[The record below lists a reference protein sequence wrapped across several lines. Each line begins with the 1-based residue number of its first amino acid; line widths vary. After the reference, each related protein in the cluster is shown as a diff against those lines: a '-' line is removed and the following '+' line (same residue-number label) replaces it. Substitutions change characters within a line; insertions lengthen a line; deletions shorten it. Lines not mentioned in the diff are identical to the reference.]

1 MFGLLSRKVKP
12 PPELVRTT
20 REALLQLEQSSSGS
34 EQPAKVSEE
43 VSRNLSSMKL
53 LLYGEPD
60 QRPNPE
66 AASELAR
73 EVWKSDVLRLLL
85 THLPLL
91 DFECRKDVSQVFS
104 NLLRRQQHGEHE
116 TVKWLEENRDVLFI
130 LLRGY
135 ETPQLA
141 LNYGI
146 MLRECARHERLAT
159 LLLPT
164 VDEPQFYALFTY
176 IESPYFDVAS
186 DAFASLK
193 DLLTKHKPVVAAF
206 LAQHYEPFFQHYH
219 KLVCPA
225 ARPNTAPSGSARFS
239 ARAWRPLERRV
250 ALARGGRGWATA
262 CPAAA
267 SGARACEPPA
277 SKAADFRRR
286 LFLTPAGS
294 DNYVTKRQS
303 LKLLGELLLDRTNF
317 AIMTRYIA
325 CVDNLKMVMVL
336 LRDRSSSI
344 QLGQQ
349 GGQSGPLGTARARPP
364 RLLGA
369 AALGGSDA
377 SRVADAPRVR
387 GRASAHPSHRLGC
400 SSAPPISP
408 IPPPSAVQ
416 VRGLPRLQ
424 DLRGQ
429 PAQGGPRAQRAA
441 AQPAQAA

>member
-1 MFGLLSRKVKP
+1 MFGLLSRQALGKVKP

-20 REALLQLEQSSSGS
+20 REAMLQLEQSSGS
-34 EQPAKVSEE
+34 EPPAKVSEE
-43 VSRNLSSMKL
+43 VSRNLLSMKL

-66 AASELAR
+66 TASELAR

-116 TVKWLEENRDVLFI
+116 TVKWLEENRDVLII

-146 MLRECARHERLAT
+146 MLRECARHERLAS

-164 VDEPQFYALFTY
+164 ADSQQFYELFTY
-176 IESPYFDVAS
+176 IESPFFDVAS

-206 LAQHYEPFFQHYH
+206 LAQHYETFFLHYH
-219 KLVCPA
+219 KLVC
-225 ARPNTAPSGSARFS
+225 
-239 ARAWRPLERRV
+239 
-250 ALARGGRGWATA
+250 
-262 CPAAA
+262 
-267 SGARACEPPA
+267 
-277 SKAADFRRR
+277 
-286 LFLTPAGS
+286 S

-325 CVDNLKMVMVL
+325 CAENLKRVMIL

-344 QLGQQ
+344 QFE
-349 GGQSGPLGTARARPP
+349 AFHVFKIF
-364 RLLGA
+364 
-369 AALGGSDA
+369 
-377 SRVADAPRVR
+377 VANPHKEARVR
-387 GRASAHPSHRLGC
+387 NVLLRNQPKLLEFMASFQGERADEQFVEEKEFLINEIANL
-400 SSAPPISP
+400 
-408 IPPPSAVQ
+408 
-416 VRGLPRLQ
+416 
-424 DLRGQ
+424 Q
-429 PAQGGPRAQRAA
+429 PAPSEHMATSRGASSEGDEAGR
-441 AQPAQAA
+441 

>member
-1 MFGLLSRKVKP
+1 MEWLLSRQASVKVKP

-20 REALLQLEQSSSGS
+20 REALLQLEQSSGS
-34 EQPAKVSEE
+34 ELPAKASEE

-116 TVKWLEENRDVLFI
+116 TVKWLEENRDVLYI

-146 MLRECARHERLAT
+146 MLRECARHERLAV

-164 VDEPQFYALFTY
+164 ADSQQFYDLFTY

-186 DAFASLK
+186 DAFALLK

-206 LAQHYEPFFQHYH
+206 LAEHYERLFLHYH
-219 KLVCPA
+219 KLVRTHSR
-225 ARPNTAPSGSARFS
+225 ARRPHPTGPGAP
-239 ARAWRPLERRV
+239 P
-250 ALARGGRGWATA
+250 
-262 CPAAA
+262 
-267 SGARACEPPA
+267 
-277 SKAADFRRR
+277 
-286 LFLTPAGS
+286 
-294 DNYVTKRQS
+294 
-303 LKLLGELLLDRTNF
+303 
-317 AIMTRYIA
+317 
-325 CVDNLKMVMVL
+325 
-336 LRDRSSSI
+336 
-344 QLGQQ
+344 QQ
-349 GGQSGPLGTARARPP
+349 GP
-364 RLLGA
+364 
-369 AALGGSDA
+369 GS
-377 SRVADAPRVR
+377 VP
-387 GRASAHPSHRLGC
+387 
-400 SSAPPISP
+400 APP
-408 IPPPSAVQ
+408 Q
-416 VRGLPRLQ
+416 
-424 DLRGQ
+424 
-429 PAQGGPRAQRAA
+429 
-441 AQPAQAA
+441 

>member
-1 MFGLLSRKVKP
+1 MGAWFPAGREQIATGEKFARRCARSSATGQKRAEAATDTMFGLLSRKVKP

-20 REALLQLEQSSSGS
+20 REAMLQLEQSSSGS
-34 EQPAKVSEE
+34 EPPAKASEE

-130 LLRGY
+130 LLRCY

-146 MLRECARHERLAT
+146 MLRECARHERLAA

-164 VDEPQFYALFTY
+164 AEEQQFYALFTY

-219 KLVCPA
+219 KLVFPA
-225 ARPNTAPSGSARFS
+225 ARPNTAPLAVPASQGAPGGPWGGAALPEEERPGHCAPSRCLGCS
-239 ARAWRPLERRV
+239 CLRA
-250 ALARGGRGWATA
+250 
-262 CPAAA
+262 
-267 SGARACEPPA
+267 A
-277 SKAADFRRR
+277 SKAADFRR
-286 LFLTPAGS
+286 LFLT
-294 DNYVTKRQS
+294 RQA
-303 LKLLGELLLDRTNF
+303 RT
-317 AIMTRYIA
+317 T
-325 CVDNLKMVMVL
+325 
-336 LRDRSSSI
+336 
-344 QLGQQ
+344 
-349 GGQSGPLGTARARPP
+349 T
-364 RLLGA
+364 
-369 AALGGSDA
+369 
-377 SRVADAPRVR
+377 
-387 GRASAHPSHRLGC
+387 
-400 SSAPPISP
+400 
-408 IPPPSAVQ
+408 
-416 VRGLPRLQ
+416 
-424 DLRGQ
+424 
-429 PAQGGPRAQRAA
+429 
-441 AQPAQAA
+441 

>member
-20 REALLQLEQSSSGS
+20 REAMLQLEQSSSGS
-34 EQPAKVSEE
+34 EPPAKASEE

-53 LLYGEPD
+53 LLYGEPE

-146 MLRECARHERLAT
+146 MLRECARHERLAA

-164 VDEPQFYALFTY
+164 AEEQQFYALFTY

-219 KLVCPA
+219 KLVCAA
-225 ARPNTAPSGSARFS
+225 ARPNTAPLAVLASEGAPGSPWGGAALAGEERPGHCAPSRCLECSCFASRLQSRRFS
-239 ARAWRPLERRV
+239 PL
-250 ALARGGRGWATA
+250 
-262 CPAAA
+262 
-267 SGARACEPPA
+267 
-277 SKAADFRRR
+277 F
-286 LFLTPAGS
+286 F
-294 DNYVTKRQS
+294 
-303 LKLLGELLLDRTNF
+303 F
-317 AIMTRYIA
+317 
-325 CVDNLKMVMVL
+325 
-336 LRDRSSSI
+336 
-344 QLGQQ
+344 
-349 GGQSGPLGTARARPP
+349 
-364 RLLGA
+364 
-369 AALGGSDA
+369 
-377 SRVADAPRVR
+377 
-387 GRASAHPSHRLGC
+387 
-400 SSAPPISP
+400 
-408 IPPPSAVQ
+408 
-416 VRGLPRLQ
+416 LPR
-424 DLRGQ
+424 R
-429 PAQGGPRAQRAA
+429 
-441 AQPAQAA
+441 QARTTT